1 MTVKNQF
8 KITPP
13 RTAAGRP
20 TRTPPSTAAK
30 TTMTST
36 SSAGVAR
43 KRVAIFHE
51 YSGQRRQPE
60 HDYSRCADD
69 LPSHRHTARYRQQ
82 ARSRLHGM
90 VLGDDIRGLS
100 SRM

>member
-1 MTVKNQF
+1 MKNQF

-20 TRTPPSTAAK
+20 TRTAAK
-30 TTMTST
+30 HR
-36 SSAGVAR
+36 GQDDNDQHEQR
-43 KRVAIFHE
+43 RGREWKRVAIFHE

-60 HDYSRCADD
+60 HDHSRADD
-69 LPSHRHTARYRQQ
+69 LPSHRHTARYRRQ